1 MQRFRVTTLVD
12 ITKTN
17 CYRDKTDKKMY
28 NQQQNYQ
35 TVLQT
40 ASLRVNIQ
48 EEREPEHSTVSVGNI
63 FGRKYKGKQ
72 SVWHWTFSTEFTDG
86 LTIDNLVE
94 DYSFVPISL
103 GLDETVEIDK
113 KVFQT
118 FGEET
123 NIIFE
128 KLDK

>member
-1 MQRFRVTTLVD
+1 MQRFRVTTLID

-48 EEREPEHSTVSVGNI
+48 EESEPEKDIVSVGNM
-63 FGRKYKGKQ
+63 FGGKYKGKQ
-72 SVWHWTFSTEFTDG
+72 SVWYWTFSTEFTDG
-86 LTIDNLVE
+86 LSVDNLVE
-94 DYSFVPISL
+94 DYSFVPVSL
-103 GLDETVEIDK
+103 GLDETVEVDK

-128 KLDK
+128 VLDK